1 MQAQQQLIKKQ
12 TLVYTIKLKPIT
24 YSIIKI
30 NTKSSG
36 IKNSLMRSNSDSVSS
51 SFNKIK
57 LNAKSLIN
65 TKLTLSDTAGIQIK
79 WHVKYCDNL
88 GEIFDVVNLN
98 NEYSLNRNDLI
109 DFSNLNSNL
118 FINTYTNKGK
128 IIMTSSQSS
137 SFLKDDNT
145 GESSSKSY
153 QQLSFKVHPLIL
165 LANSNENFFTTKIVK
180 AGRFIMELT
189 PFASS
194 LKQSRDYLGLN
205 IEKLNADLDIDSF
218 GGFSKLEANVGDILC
233 LSNINPLANDD
244 DFTSEDENQINY
256 DDEHKKKTKWI
267 SQSPSIIKLISE
279 ESSTVE
285 SMDFAVCLNKGQT
298 TITKSNTDI
307 STLLEINVKP
317 VRTFKNIKRN
327 SVKYLTNLIDSEQ
340 QPQNQIQFIPSS
352 TSNLNL
358 NLNCSDQFESF
369 FREKKASSWTKLND
383 FIPFKCSAS
392 LYTQTNKQL
401 AYMNRIIF
409 SDVTFHEQHW
419 TCNLS
424 FILNSNVL
432 FYELLERNIDEP
444 RNDGTKQSIDEIN
457 RANEPTLIRVFV
469 EEKFNSNGDQ
479 TNVGD
484 EVSTAQYFDLP
495 FFPAFAVQAKQ
506 IELPIVVKRSY
517 ATTDSSS
524 FSADSFN
531 LIVKATR
538 QLHPH
543 LIVTTNSPQLVKIK
557 QMKIKQ

>member
-24 YSIIKI
+24 YSMIKI

-65 TKLTLSDTAGIQIK
+65 TKLALSDTAGIQIK
-79 WHVKYCDNL
+79 WHVKYYDSL
-88 GEIFDVVNLN
+88 GDVFDVVNLN

-118 FINTYTNKGK
+118 FINAYTNKGK
-128 IIMTSSQSS
+128 VMMTPSQSS
-137 SFLKDDNT
+137 SFLKNDNM

-233 LSNINPLANDD
+233 LSNINPSTNDD
-244 DFTSEDENQINY
+244 DDFASEDENQINY
-256 DDEHKKKTKWI
+256 DDEHKKKPKWI
-267 SQSPSIIKLISE
+267 SQSSSIIKLISE

-298 TITKSNTDI
+298 TITKSNIDI

-317 VRTFKNIKRN
+317 VRNFKHIKRN
-327 SVKYLTNLIDSEQ
+327 SVKYLTNLVDND
-340 QPQNQIQFIPSS
+340 QPQQNQIQFIPSS

-358 NLNCSDQFESF
+358 NCSDQFESF
-369 FREKKASSWTKLND
+369 FKEKKASSWTKLND

-401 AYMNRIIF
+401 TYMNRIIS

-424 FILNSNVL
+424 FILNSNAL
-432 FYELLERNIDEP
+432 LYELLERNIDEP
-444 RNDGTKQSIDEIN
+444 RNDGIKQSIDEIN
-457 RANEPTLIRVFV
+457 LANEPTTIRVFI
-469 EEKFNSNGDQ
+469 EEKNGDQ
-479 TNVGD
+479 TNIGD
-484 EVSTAQYFDLP
+484 ELTTTQYFDLP
-495 FFPAFAVQAKQ
+495 FFPAFVVQAKQ
-506 IELPIVVKRSY
+506 IELPIVAKRSY
-517 ATTDSSS
+517 ATTDSNS

-538 QLHPH
+538 QLHSH
-543 LIVTTNSPQLVKIK
+543 LIVTTNSPQFVKIK